1 MRLRRK
7 YSGWRLR
14 RNAFSRRGQQRQI
27 QIKFCRLPARGL
39 WIFEQRQS
47 AVQSAWLR
55 RVQVPLRR
63 QRLEADS
70 RNDDIQM
77 MKAVIVEKP
86 GDENA
91 LKIGEVPEPAIKP
104 DEILIRVRAAGVN
117 RADLLQRQGFY
128 PPPPGA
134 SEIIGM
140 EVAGEVAAVGPAAPG
155 WKIGDRAMAL
165 IPGGGYAEKAAAH
178 YGAALSFEEAAGA
191 PEVFLTVYLNFFM
204 LAAIKRGDTALIHG
218 GGSGIGTAS
227 IMMLKEA
234 GVRVIVTA
242 GTDEKCEQCRKL
254 GADVAINYKSGPF
267 APAVKAATEGR
278 GVDAILDSI
287 GGAYLAGNIES
298 LAQGGRLVLIGL
310 MNGTRAELDLAAVLR
325 RHLKIFGSTLRMRPA
340 AEKAAIVTAFLNQ
353 FGPALEAGKLRPPIY
368 KVIPAAE
375 APTAHRM
382 MQASEHFGK
391 IVLKFD

>member
-1 MRLRRK
+1 
-7 YSGWRLR
+7 
-14 RNAFSRRGQQRQI
+14 
-27 QIKFCRLPARGL
+27 
-39 WIFEQRQS
+39 
-47 AVQSAWLR
+47 
-55 RVQVPLRR
+55 
-63 QRLEADS
+63 
-70 RNDDIQM
+70 M

-86 GDENA
+86 GDENS
-91 LKIGEVPEPAIKP
+91 LKLGEVPEPAIKP
-104 DEILIRVRAAGVN
+104 DEILIRVHAAGVN
-117 RADLLQRQGFY
+117 RADILQRQGFY

-140 EVAGEVAAVGPAAPG
+140 ECAGEVAAVGAAVAG

-178 YGAALSFEEAAGA
+178 FGSAMKIPAALSFEEAAA
-191 PEVFLTVYLNFFM
+191 IPEVFLTVFLNFFM
-204 LAAIKRGDTALIHG
+204 LAGIRRGESALIHG
-218 GGSGIGTAS
+218 GGSGIGTSS
-227 IMMLKEA
+227 ILLLKLA

-242 GTDEKCEQCRKL
+242 GSDEKCEQCRKL

-267 APAVKAATEGR
+267 APAVKAATDGR

-287 GGAYLAGNIES
+287 GASYLPGNIES

-310 MNGTRAELDLAAVLR
+310 MSGARAEIDLAAVLR

-340 AEKAAIVTAFLNQ
+340 AEKAQIVAAFLAQ
-353 FGPALEAGKLRPPIY
+353 FGAALEAGKLRPPIY
-368 KVIPAAE
+368 KVVPAAD
-375 APTAHRM
+375 APAAHRM

>member
-1 MRLRRK
+1 
-7 YSGWRLR
+7 
-14 RNAFSRRGQQRQI
+14 
-27 QIKFCRLPARGL
+27 
-39 WIFEQRQS
+39 
-47 AVQSAWLR
+47 
-55 RVQVPLRR
+55 
-63 QRLEADS
+63 
-70 RNDDIQM
+70 M

-91 LKIGEVPEPAIKP
+91 LKIGEVPEPSIKP

-140 EVAGEVAAVGPAAPG
+140 ECAGEVIAVGASAKG

-165 IPGGGYAEKAAAH
+165 LPGGGYAENAAAH
-178 YGAALSFEEAAGA
+178 YGSAMKIPAALSFEEAAGI
-191 PEVFLTVYLNFFM
+191 PEVYLTAFLNFFM
-204 LAAIKRGDTALIHG
+204 LAGIKRGETALIHG
-218 GGSGIGTAS
+218 GGSGVGTAS
-227 IMMLKEA
+227 ILLLKES

-242 GTDEKCEQCRKL
+242 GADEKCEQCRKL
-254 GADVAINYKSGPF
+254 GADVAINYKQGPF
-267 APAVKAATEGR
+267 APAVKTATEGR
-278 GVDAILDSI
+278 GVDVILDSI
-287 GGAYLAGNIES
+287 GGAYLAGNVES

-310 MNGTRAELDLAAVLR
+310 MNGTRGELDLAAVLR

-340 AEKAAIVTAFLNQ
+340 AEKAQIVAAFLGQ
-353 FGPALEAGKLRPPIY
+353 FGAALEAGRLRPPIY
-368 KVIPAAE
+368 RAIPAAD

>member
-1 MRLRRK
+1 
-7 YSGWRLR
+7 
-14 RNAFSRRGQQRQI
+14 
-27 QIKFCRLPARGL
+27 
-39 WIFEQRQS
+39 
-47 AVQSAWLR
+47 
-55 RVQVPLRR
+55 
-63 QRLEADS
+63 
-70 RNDDIQM
+70 
-77 MKAVIVEKP
+77 MKAVVVEKP

-91 LKIGEVPEPAIKP
+91 LKLAEVPEPSIKP

-117 RADLLQRQGFY
+117 RADILQRQGFY

-140 EVAGEVAAVGPAAPG
+140 EVAGEVVSVGDAVKG
-155 WKIGDRAMAL
+155 WKVGERAMAL
-165 IPGGGYAEKAAAH
+165 IPGGGYAEKAVAH
-178 YGAALSFEEAAGA
+178 YGSAMKILATLSFDEAAGI
-191 PEVFLTVYLNFFM
+191 PEVFLTVFLNFFM
-204 LAAIKRGDTALIHG
+204 LAGIKRGQTGLIHG

-227 IMMLKEA
+227 ILLLKEA

-242 GTDEKCEQCRKL
+242 GSDEKCEQCRKL
-254 GADVAINYKSGPF
+254 GADVAINYKRGPF
-267 APAVKAATEGR
+267 ASEVKTATEGR

-310 MNGTRAELDLAAVLR
+310 MQGTRAELDLAAMLR
-325 RHLKIFGSTLRMRPA
+325 RHLKIFGSTLRNRSF
-340 AEKAAIVTAFLNQ
+340 AEKAQIVAAFLEQ
-353 FGPALEAGKLRPPIY
+353 FGAALDAGKLRPPIY
-368 KVIPAAE
+368 KVIPAAD